1 MTLDDVMFAFA
12 MEHARQDEL
21 PPRARDK
28 HALAAALKH
37 VANHLD
43 DLGHGIAAAEV
54 RAVIG
59 EYWS

>member
-1 MTLDDVMFAFA
+1 MTMDDVMMAFA
-12 MEHARQDEL
+12 MERIRQDEL
-21 PPRARDK
+21 PEHVRDK
-28 HALAAALKH
+28 HALASVLKH

-54 RAVIG
+54 RAVVG

>member
-12 MEHARQDEL
+12 TIHTLHDEMPEHV
-21 PPRARDK
+21 RDK
-28 HALAAALKH
+28 HALAAALKL
-37 VANHLD
+37 VAAHLD
-43 DLGHGIAAAEV
+43 HLGHGIAAAEV

>member
-12 MEHARQDEL
+12 MEHVRQDEL
-21 PPRARDK
+21 PPRSRDK
-28 HALAAALKH
+28 HALAAALKL
-37 VANHLD
+37 VAAHLD
-43 DLGHGIAAAEV
+43 HLGHGIAAAEV

>member
-12 MEHARQDEL
+12 TMHTLHDEMPEHV
-21 PPRARDK
+21 RDK
-28 HALAAALKH
+28 HAVAAALKH

>member
-12 MEHARQDEL
+12 TIHTLHDEMPEHV
-21 PPRARDK
+21 RDK
-28 HALAAALKH
+28 HAVAAALKH
-37 VANHLD
+37 VAGHLD